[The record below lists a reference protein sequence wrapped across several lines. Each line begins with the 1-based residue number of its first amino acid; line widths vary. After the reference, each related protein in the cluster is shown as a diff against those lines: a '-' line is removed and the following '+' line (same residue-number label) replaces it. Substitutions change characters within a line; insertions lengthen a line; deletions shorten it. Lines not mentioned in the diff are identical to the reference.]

1 MYICNPVILLPHLPI
16 PPRIKPTKKPPNAQ
30 GSTKQKKSDSVSIL
44 LFPNKKARR
53 SEPYAN
59 LACPFGGKGQGGCGQ
74 LIDSVKHCPSL
85 KRTPQIR
92 KNPRLRMGSTS
103 SKTEVFYNFVPIIEK
118 FCQIVETLSSH
129 PSLKNPR

>member
-53 SEPYAN
+53 SEPIAVDTRHRRYLSAEAGAEVEAEVEVDN
-59 LACPFGGKGQGGCGQ
+59 TFLFSLFPSTVCP
-74 LIDSVKHCPSL
+74 
-85 KRTPQIR
+85 
-92 KNPRLRMGSTS
+92 
-103 SKTEVFYNFVPIIEK
+103 
-118 FCQIVETLSSH
+118 
-129 PSLKNPR
+129 